1 MYQGNFSARS
11 CAMGYRLAY
20 KLGGSLDLIRLTLR
34 GSTVL
39 GTTILRRRLEDNKF
53 RATVWQR
60 SSDGRMV
67 VSVDGQEILSTNDG
81 GFSNPFNGLALIN
94 RGGINL

>member
-1 MYQGNFSARS
+1 
-11 CAMGYRLAY
+11 MGYRLAY
-20 KLGGSLDLIRLTLR
+20 KLGGSLDLIKLTSR

-39 GTTILRRRLEDNKF
+39 GTTILRRPLEDNKF

-94 RGGINL
+94 RGGITS